1 MSNNPSVLLEL
12 GQITEGEFEEIKQ
25 ALKGLLIAK
34 ERVSSFYTL
43 PENLEKI
50 KQSIQTVTAQT
61 NEPLLESIT
70 TLVKA
75 QESNII
81 LTADVVASSSRRL
94 Q

>member
-1 MSNNPSVLLEL
+1 
-12 GQITEGEFEEIKQ
+12 
-25 ALKGLLIAK
+25 LKGLLIAK

-43 PENLEKI
+43 PESLQKI
-50 KQSIQTVTAQT
+50 KQSIQTITAQT
-61 NEPLLESIT
+61 NEPLLKSIT
-70 TLVKA
+70 ALVQA